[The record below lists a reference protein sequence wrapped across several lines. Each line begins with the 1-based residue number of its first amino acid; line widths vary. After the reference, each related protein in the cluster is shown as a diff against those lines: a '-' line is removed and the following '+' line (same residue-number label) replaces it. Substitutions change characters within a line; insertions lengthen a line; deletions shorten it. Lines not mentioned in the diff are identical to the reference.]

1 MVDTVEINCT
11 VSNVGERTGTEVVQL
26 YLRDPVA
33 QVVRPVRELAGFA
46 RVTLRPGQS
55 RRVVFR
61 LHADRTAFC
70 GLSGERVVEPGLLE
84 IAIGS
89 SSADLRLHGEVKLHG
104 AERTVGTDRILSTPV
119 AVLDR

>member
-1 MVDTVEINCT
+1 V
-11 VSNVGERTGTEVVQL
+11 
-26 YLRDPVA
+26 RDPVA

-70 GLSGERVVEPGLLE
+70 GLSGERVVEAGLIE
-84 IAIGS
+84 IDIGS
-89 SSADLRLHGEVKLHG
+89 SSADLRLHGELQLHG
-104 AERTVGTDRILSTPV
+104 PERIVGTGRVLFTLV